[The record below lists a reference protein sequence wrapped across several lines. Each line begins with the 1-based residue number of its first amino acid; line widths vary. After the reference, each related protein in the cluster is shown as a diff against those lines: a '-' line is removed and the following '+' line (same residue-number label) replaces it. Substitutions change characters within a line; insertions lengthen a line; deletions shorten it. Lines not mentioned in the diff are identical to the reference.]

1 MTNYRLQNLSNG
13 VVFEDS
19 GWLLSDPNYSK
30 PSLIRAIYEKREIDF
45 KDNSLGIYKYED
57 WLPINKRLVG
67 SSATV
72 TYKSKHLSSKL
83 NLPNLYISFSGYW
96 PEIGANM
103 TTCSFKETEAYSVC
117 ARHNQNDG
125 KVMVVASAGNTA
137 RAFAKVCSENNI
149 PLLIVVPFDNLD
161 ALWSDCVIKD
171 CVKLVATAAGTD
183 YFDAIDLANRIVA
196 NGENYFEEGGAKNVA
211 RRDGMG
217 TTVLSATHFIGQIPD
232 IYFQAIGSGT
242 GTIAAWEANLRLIE
256 DGRFG
261 NKKMKLIPSQNIPFT
276 PMYDAWRN
284 KSRDIV
290 FLSEEKAREQAL
302 QIDAK
307 VLSNRKPPYSITG
320 GLYDALCDTNGE
332 IRAVTND
339 QLKSAC
345 DLFLEAEGIDIHP
358 AAGAALAGM
367 IDYFKDNPQESES
380 IIMLNITG
388 GGEKRLS
395 KDIVLNKIEPS
406 LVIDCNIDNCELIKM
421 IDNLFIVK

>member
-1 MTNYRLQNLSNG
+1 M
-13 VVFEDS
+13 
-19 GWLLSDPNYSK
+19 
-30 PSLIRAIYEKREIDF
+30 
-45 KDNSLGIYKYED
+45 
-57 WLPINKRLVG
+57 
-67 SSATV
+67 
-72 TYKSKHLSSKL
+72 
-83 NLPNLYISFSGYW
+83 
-96 PEIGANM
+96 
-103 TTCSFKETEAYSVC
+103 
-117 ARHNQNDG
+117 
-125 KVMVVASAGNTA
+125 
-137 RAFAKVCSENNI
+137 
-149 PLLIVVPFDNLD
+149 
-161 ALWSDCVIKD
+161 
-171 CVKLVATAAGTD
+171 KLV
-183 YFDAIDLANRIVA
+183 
-196 NGENYFEEGGAKNVA
+196 
-211 RRDGMG
+211 
-217 TTVLSATHFIGQIPD
+217 
-232 IYFQAIGSGT
+232 
-242 GTIAAWEANLRLIE
+242 
-256 DGRFG
+256 
-261 NKKMKLIPSQNIPFT
+261 PSQNIPFT